1 MRVLVRDLKCNLCRC
16 VIQFILRCSPRSTV
30 ERAGFLPGLADHQN
44 APWFIIFSCCVKRL
58 VFVTVRLTLTLKHC
72 NFLASSFAGYA
83 RFSEVILPLFDSGIP
98 SLDGFTY
105 ISLYLTHTRMLQ
117 FFRRTGF
124 TSLQPALTPMVSHE
138 GLKTGSPTY
147 GD

>member
-1 MRVLVRDLKCNLCRC
+1 MRDTIYISLFTAEYRGASGLLA
-16 VIQFILRCSPRSTV
+16 
-30 ERAGFLPGLADHQN
+30 RARGPQD
-44 APWFIIFSCCVKRL
+44 APWLIIYFRCFVKRL
-58 VFVTVRLTLTLKHC
+58 VFVTVCLTLTLKHC
-72 NFLASSFAGYA
+72 NFLASSFAMYA
-83 RFSEVILPLFDSGIP
+83 WFSEVILPLFDSGIP
-98 SLDGFTY
+98 SLDGFTF